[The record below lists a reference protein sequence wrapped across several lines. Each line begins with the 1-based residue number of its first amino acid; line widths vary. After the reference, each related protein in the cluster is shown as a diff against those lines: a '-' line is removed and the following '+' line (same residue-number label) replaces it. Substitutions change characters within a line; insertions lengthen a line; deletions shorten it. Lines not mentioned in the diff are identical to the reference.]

1 MCCAPAEDASPSDT
15 GAVAYALMPGNE
27 GPAPITARPL
37 RPAEVVVH
45 LLKANIGPGVLALP
59 MHFAAVGPAAG
70 CATFA
75 AVASQGIFGMWLL
88 VRTQQQQQQQQ
99 QQEQQQQQQQQ
110 LNEDTTGS
118 SEQRLLSFADL
129 GELAYGRAGRL
140 AVQLSVCALQLG
152 VCAVFLGLV
161 GDNLTAVLPL
171 SRAAAVIVA
180 YVACAALCLL
190 PELSSLSP
198 LSAFGTAVMVATLAF
213 PT

>member
-1 MCCAPAEDASPSDT
+1 M
-15 GAVAYALMPGNE
+15 LRE
-27 GPAPITARPL
+27 GPEPPSTARPL

-59 MHFAAVGPAAG
+59 MHFAALGPAAG
-70 CATFA
+70 CATLA

-88 VRTQQQQQQQQ
+88 VRTQQQQQRRQQRAHA
-99 QQEQQQQQQQQ
+99 
-110 LNEDTTGS
+110 TGC
-118 SEQRLLSFADL
+118 EQRLLSFADL

-140 AVQLSVCALQLG
+140 AVQLNVCALQLG

-171 SRAAAVIVA
+171 SRAAAVLVA
-180 YVACAALCLL
+180 YGACAALCLL

-198 LSAFGTAVMVATLAF
+198 FSAFGTAVMVASLAPPTCTLTLTLTLTLTQPA
-213 PT
+213 PSP

>member
-1 MCCAPAEDASPSDT
+1 M
-15 GAVAYALMPGNE
+15 
-27 GPAPITARPL
+27 
-37 RPAEVVVH
+37 
-45 LLKANIGPGVLALP
+45 
-59 MHFAAVGPAAG
+59 
-70 CATFA
+70 
-75 AVASQGIFGMWLL
+75 
-88 VRTQQQQQQQQ
+88 
-99 QQEQQQQQQQQ
+99 
-110 LNEDTTGS
+110 
-118 SEQRLLSFADL
+118 
-129 GELAYGRAGRL
+129 
-140 AVQLSVCALQLG
+140 QLSVCALQLG